1 MREISEIDGINDT
14 AILINTSG
22 PEIKFGENKNGY
34 EFTTL
39 SEEFYKTDVMDITG
53 LEVNKYF
60 FLFFFNK
67 SKNRFGLMKM
77 K

>member
-1 MREISEIDGINDT
+1 LREISEIDGINDT